1 MMKPRRAGNATKASK
16 VSQGAASAA
25 PSGVVSWREGELVR
39 LNKWLAAT
47 GRWSRREAEGLITAG
62 QVMVNGQTVTTLGT
76 KARYGLDKVFV
87 NGERVGT
94 REHQAPVRVVV
105 HHKRKDRVCTRR
117 DERGRPTVFDDLP
130 PRCLDLDCVGRLD
143 RDSTGLL
150 LLTNHGDLLHALTHP
165 SFSHEKEYRVTVR
178 RAAADPQGRGVPFK
192 TLPVALEEGV
202 YFEEERQVVRARV
215 VGVEA
220 PDVLVLVLTTG
231 LNRQIRRML
240 ALLGWDVTRLKRTRM
255 ATVALGDLRPGAY
268 RELSSLEVK
277 KLFQMVSKTR

>member
-1 MMKPRRAGNATKASK
+1 MA
-16 VSQGAASAA
+16 QGATSTGPSA
-25 PSGVVSWREGELVR
+25 VVSWHEGELVR

-47 GRWSRREAEGLITAG
+47 GRWSRREAEGLIAAG
-62 QVMVNGQTVTTLGT
+62 QVTVNGQTVTELGT
-76 KARYGLDKVFV
+76 KARYGKDKVFV

-94 REHQAPVRVVV
+94 RELQTQVRVVV
-105 HHKRKDRVCTRR
+105 HHKQKDRVCTRR

-130 PRCLDLDCVGRLD
+130 PRCHDLDCVGRLD

-178 RAAADPQGRGVPFK
+178 RTAAEGPGRRVPFK

-202 YFEEERQVVRARV
+202 YFGEERQVARARV

-255 ATVALGDLRPGAY
+255 ATVNLGDLRPGAY

-277 KLFQMVSKTR
+277 KLLQTVSKKR